1 VHRNQIAKL
10 EIGEQTTVTEALAKR
25 SHR

>member
-10 EIGEQTTVTEALAKR
+10 EIGEQTSVPVELSR
-25 SHR
+25 GVG